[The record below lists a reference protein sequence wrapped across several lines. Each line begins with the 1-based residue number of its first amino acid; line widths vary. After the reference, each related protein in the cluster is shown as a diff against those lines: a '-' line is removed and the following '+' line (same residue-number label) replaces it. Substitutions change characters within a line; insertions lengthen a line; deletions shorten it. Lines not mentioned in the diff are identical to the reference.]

1 LIITKEEKLITKGKE
16 LFNKNSLKSAFIAFE
31 EVIEIN
37 PSSVDGYFYL
47 GNIFHIKG
55 QLGKAIKAFNR
66 VLDLDPSHTD
76 ASISLSVILND
87 IGKYEQAQEVFEKAN
102 KKVKQESSG
111 VDDPHI
117 NKRFAKKHFEIAE
130 MYFSYNRYEE
140 ALFEYNKAVVLDPND
155 LEIRIK
161 IAKVYSKKGYV
172 TRAIEE
178 LRKLKSE
185 KPNYTPARVA
195 LGLLHYGSGNVLE
208 AQNEWQNALIKEPHN
223 EELLMYINL
232 SSSATE
238 TSLHI

>member
-1 LIITKEEKLITKGKE
+1 MTISKEIKLVEKGKE
-16 LFNKNSLKSAFIAFE
+16 LFNSNSLKSAFIAFE
-31 EVIEIN
+31 EVLEIN
-37 PSSVDGYFYL
+37 PSNVDGYFYL

-55 QLGKAIKAFNR
+55 QLGKAIKAFNK
-66 VLDLDPSHTD
+66 VLDLDPNHTD

-102 KKVKQESSG
+102 KKVKQESRG
-111 VDDPHI
+111 VEDPHI
-117 NKRFAKKHFEIAE
+117 NKRFSKKHFEIAE

-140 ALFEYNKAVVLDPND
+140 ALFEYNKAINLDPSD
-155 LEIRIK
+155 LEMRIK
-161 IAKVYSKKGYV
+161 LAKVYSKKGYLS
-172 TRAIEE
+172 RAVEE

-185 KPNYTPARVA
+185 KPNYIPARVA

-238 TSLHI
+238 TSFHV